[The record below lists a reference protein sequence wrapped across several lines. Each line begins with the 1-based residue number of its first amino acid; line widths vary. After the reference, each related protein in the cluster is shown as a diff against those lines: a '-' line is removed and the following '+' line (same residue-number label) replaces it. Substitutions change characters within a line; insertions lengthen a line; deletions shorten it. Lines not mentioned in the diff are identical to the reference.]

1 MKVYFDNASTTF
13 PKPKVVVDNIY
24 NYLINVGGNAN
35 RSASSNSL
43 ETSRQLCNA
52 RETVAD
58 FFNFDN
64 SSNVIFTN
72 NITTSLNM
80 LIRGFLKEG
89 FHVISSTMEHNSIL
103 RPLMDLKENLNIDLT
118 LINASSTGYISVSDV
133 KKAIKTNTKLII
145 LSHASNVT
153 GSIQPLE
160 EIGKICLDKNI
171 FFIIDSAQSAGVI
184 NVDMKK
190 LNADAIAFTGHK
202 SLLGPQGSGGFIIN
216 DKLNNLCHPIISGG
230 TGSLSYSLNQPDFLP
245 DKFESGT
252 LNMPGII
259 GLASG
264 IDYIKSIGRE
274 NIESKM
280 KLLRSTLYSGLKNI
294 KNVTVYGGD
303 DPLKTT
309 TCISFNINN
318 VDPSELSYFLDK
330 NNISSRSGLHCAP
343 LAHKSI
349 GTFPEGT
356 VRFSLSYFN
365 TLDEIDYVLSV
376 LNKFNKSLL

>member
-1 MKVYFDNASTTF
+1 
-13 PKPKVVVDNIY
+13 
-24 NYLINVGGNAN
+24 
-35 RSASSNSL
+35 
-43 ETSRQLCNA
+43 
-52 RETVAD
+52 
-58 FFNFDN
+58 
-64 SSNVIFTN
+64 
-72 NITTSLNM
+72 
-80 LIRGFLKEG
+80 
-89 FHVISSTMEHNSIL
+89 
-103 RPLMDLKENLNIDLT
+103 
-118 LINASSTGYISVSDV
+118 
-133 KKAIKTNTKLII
+133 
-145 LSHASNVT
+145 
-153 GSIQPLE
+153 
-160 EIGKICLDKNI
+160 
-171 FFIIDSAQSAGVI
+171 
-184 NVDMKK
+184 MKK